1 MSLPET
7 LTQRLHAAAG
17 AEEPQWLAGKRREGA
32 AQFEAQGFPTRR
44 EEAWKYTDMS
54 RLSGIEF
61 GQATNSELDQALFEA
76 LRLDIDACRLVFVD
90 GVFSS
95 TWSDIDQLPEGL
107 SVAPLSR
114 ALTSDQGAVSEQF
127 GHLTGVSFSPFAA
140 LNTALSNE
148 GAVIS
153 IGKGKAVEK
162 PVYLLFISR
171 NRAEPVMSHPRILVR
186 CEPESEATVIEHYVG
201 EQGAA
206 NLTNAVTEIEMA
218 PASRLSHYKLQEAS
232 QSEYH
237 VASIQV
243 DQRRDTNF
251 TSHNLNLGGAL
262 VRNDLISDL
271 NDENATV
278 DLLGLFFG
286 QERQHIDNHTKVNH
300 NAPRTYSN
308 ENYKGILDGRARG
321 VFNGRVYIKRDAQQ
335 VLGYQNNANL
345 LLSDRAEI
353 DTKPE
358 LEIYADDVQC
368 SHGTTTGQLDENA
381 IFALRARGIDEQMA
395 RGLLTLAFANEVMQ
409 RIRHGAL
416 TDRVERAVAGKL
428 PDRFNLES
436 LVEDTSL

>member
-7 LTQRLHAAAG
+7 LMKRLHEAPAGEPEWLSEKRRAG
-17 AEEPQWLAGKRREGA
+17 ASY
-32 AQFEAQGFPTRR
+32 FEAHGFPTRR
-44 EEAWKYTDMS
+44 QEAWKYTDMS
-54 RLSGIEF
+54 RLSSADF
-61 GQATNSELDQALFEA
+61 DRADSAELDRERFDA

-90 GVFSS
+90 GLFNAEL
-95 TWSDIDQLPEGL
+95 SDLDTLPDG
-107 SVAPLSR
+107 VDVTPLSR
-114 ALTSDQGAVSEQF
+114 AMANDQHAISEQL
-127 GHLTGVSFSPFAA
+127 GHLTAIDFSAFTA
-140 LNTALSNE
+140 LNTALTGE
-148 GAVIS
+148 GAVVT
-153 IGKGKAVEK
+153 IGKGQAIET
-162 PVYLLFISR
+162 PIYLLFVSR
-171 NRAEPVMSHPRILVR
+171 NNATPVMSHPRILVR
-186 CEPESEATVIEHYVG
+186 CAAESEATLIEHYVG

-206 NLTNAVTEIEMA
+206 NLTNVVTEIDMA

-243 DQRRDTNF
+243 DQKRDTTF
-251 TSHNLNLGGAL
+251 TSHNLNLGGAV

-286 QERQHIDNHTKVNH
+286 QDRQHIDNHTKVNH

-395 RGLLTLAFANEVMQ
+395 RGLLTLAFANEVME
-409 RIRHGAL
+409 RIRHSAL

>member
-7 LTQRLHAAAG
+7 LMTRLHAAPAGEAEWLTEKRRAG
-17 AEEPQWLAGKRREGA
+17 AAH
-32 AQFEAQGFPTRR
+32 FETVGFPTRR

-54 RLSGIEF
+54 RLSSIEF
-61 GQATNSELDQALFEA
+61 GQADSAELDQARFDA
-76 LRLDIDACRLVFVD
+76 LKLDIDACRLVFVD
-90 GVFSS
+90 GMFNAEL
-95 TWSDIDQLPEGL
+95 SDLDKLPEGVAVTSL
-107 SVAPLSR
+107 SQ
-114 ALTSDQGAVSEQF
+114 ALENDQHAVSEQF
-127 GHLTGVSFSPFAA
+127 GRITDIDFSAFTA
-140 LNTALSNE
+140 LNTALTGE
-148 GAVIS
+148 GAVVT
-153 IGKGKAVEK
+153 IGKGQAVET
-162 PVYLLFISR
+162 PIYLLFISR
-171 NRAEPVMSHPRILVR
+171 NNAAPVMSHPRILVR
-186 CEPESEATVIEHYVG
+186 CGSESEATLIEHYAG

-206 NLTNAVTEIEMA
+206 NLTNVVTEIDML

-237 VASIQV
+237 VASLQV
-243 DQRRDTNF
+243 DQKRDTNF
-251 TSHNLNLGGAL
+251 TSHNLNLGGAV

-286 QERQHIDNHTKVNH
+286 QDRQHIDNHTKVNH

-395 RGLLTLAFANEVMQ
+395 RGLLTLAFANEVME
-409 RIRHGAL
+409 RIRHSVL

>member
-7 LTQRLHAAAG
+7 LVKRLHEAPVGEPEWLAEKRRAG
-17 AEEPQWLAGKRREGA
+17 ASHLETV
-32 AQFEAQGFPTRR
+32 GFPTRR
-44 EEAWKYTDMS
+44 DEAWKYTDMS
-54 RLSGIEF
+54 RFSSLEF
-61 GQATNSELDQALFEA
+61 GQADSAELDQARLDA
-76 LRLDIDACRLVFVD
+76 LKLDIDACRLVFVD
-90 GVFSS
+90 GLFNAEL
-95 TWSDIDQLPEGL
+95 SDAAASVGVTVTPLSQALTGDQHGL
-107 SVAPLSR
+107 S
-114 ALTSDQGAVSEQF
+114 EQL
-127 GHLTGVSFSPFAA
+127 GQLTGIDFSAFTA
-140 LNTALSNE
+140 LNTALTKE
-148 GAVIS
+148 GVVVN
-153 IGKGKAVEK
+153 IGKGQAIET
-162 PVYLLFISR
+162 PIYLLFISR
-171 NRAEPVMSHPRILVR
+171 NNASPVMSHPRILVH
-186 CEPESEATVIEHYVG
+186 CEAESEATLIEHYVG

-206 NLTNAVTEIEMA
+206 NLTNVVTEIQMS

-251 TSHNLNLGGAL
+251 TSHNLNLGGAV
-262 VRNDLISDL
+262 VRNDIVTDL

-286 QERQHIDNHTKVNH
+286 QDRQHIDNHTKVNH

-335 VLGYQNNANL
+335 VLGYQSNANL

>member
-7 LTQRLHAAAG
+7 LVKRLHEAPAGEPEWLSEKRRAG
-17 AEEPQWLAGKRREGA
+17 ASH
-32 AQFEAQGFPTRR
+32 FEKVGFPTRR
-44 EEAWKYTDMS
+44 DEAWKYTDMS
-54 RLSGIEF
+54 RLSGLEF
-61 GQATNSELDQALFEA
+61 GQAEDGALDQASFDA
-76 LRLDIDACRLVFVD
+76 FKLDIDACRLVFVD
-90 GVFSS
+90 GIFNAEL
-95 TWSDIDQLPEGL
+95 SDATMSKGV
-107 SVAPLSR
+107 SVTPLSQ
-114 ALTSDQGAVSEQF
+114 ALEGDQYAIHERLGQ
-127 GHLTGVSFSPFAA
+127 LTGIEFSAFTA
-140 LNTALSNE
+140 LNTALTGE
-148 GAVIS
+148 GAVID
-153 IGKGKAVEK
+153 IGRGQAVET
-162 PVYLLFISR
+162 PIYLLFISR
-171 NRAEPVMSHPRILVR
+171 NNTTPVMSHPRILVR
-186 CEPESEATVIEHYVG
+186 CEAESEATLIEHYVG

-237 VASIQV
+237 VASLQV
-243 DQRRDTNF
+243 DQKRDTNF
-251 TSHNLNLGGAL
+251 TSHNLNLGGAV

-286 QERQHIDNHTKVNH
+286 QDRQHIDNHTKVNH

-395 RGLLTLAFANEVMQ
+395 RGLLTLAFANEVME
-409 RIRHGAL
+409 RIRHGEL

>member
-7 LTQRLHAAAG
+7 LMKRLHEVPVGEPEWLSERRRAG
-17 AEEPQWLAGKRREGA
+17 ASR
-32 AQFEAQGFPTRR
+32 FETVGFPTRR
-44 EEAWKYTDMS
+44 EEEWKYTDMS
-54 RLSGIEF
+54 RLSGLEF
-61 GQATNSELDQALFEA
+61 GQAEEGELDQARFDA
-76 LRLDIDACRLVFVD
+76 LKLDIDACRLVFVD
-90 GVFSS
+90 GVFNAEL
-95 TWSDIDQLPEGL
+95 SDAPSIEG
-107 SVAPLSR
+107 VTVTPLSR
-114 ALTSDQGAVSEQF
+114 ALEGDQHAISERMGQ
-127 GHLTGVSFSPFAA
+127 LTGIEFSAFTALNAA
-140 LNTALSNE
+140 LTRE
-148 GAVIS
+148 GAVID
-153 IGKGKAVEK
+153 IGKGQAVK
-162 PVYLLFISR
+162 TPIYLLFISR
-171 NRAEPVMSHPRILVR
+171 NNASPVMSHPRILVR
-186 CEPESEATVIEHYVG
+186 CGGESEATLIEHYAG

-206 NLTNAVTEIEMA
+206 NLTNAVTEIEMS

-237 VASIQV
+237 VASLQV
-243 DQRRDTNF
+243 DQKRDTNF
-251 TSHNLNLGGAL
+251 TSHNLNLGGAV
-262 VRNDLISDL
+262 VRNDLITDL

-286 QERQHIDNHTKVNH
+286 QDRQHIDNHTKVNH

-395 RGLLTLAFANEVMQ
+395 RGLLTLAFANEVME
-409 RIRHGAL
+409 RIRHGEL

>member
-1 MSLPET
+1 MSLPDT
-7 LTQRLHAAAG
+7 LIQRLHSTPSAEPGWLAEKRRAG
-17 AEEPQWLAGKRREGA
+17 AAH
-32 AQFEAQGFPTRR
+32 FEKVGFPTRR
-44 EEAWKYTDMS
+44 QEAWKYTDMS
-54 RLSGIEF
+54 KLSATEF
-61 GQATNSELDQALFEA
+61 GVAESAELDQALFDT
-76 LRLDIDACRLVFVD
+76 LKLDIDACRLVFVD
-90 GVFSS
+90 GVFSAEF
-95 TWSDIDQLPEGL
+95 SDLDSLPDGVTLE
-107 SVAPLSR
+107 PLSK
-114 ALTSDQGAVSEQF
+114 ALAAEQSMISEQL
-127 GHLTGVSFSPFAA
+127 GRLTDIGFSAFAA
-140 LNTALSNE
+140 LNTALTAE
-148 GAVIS
+148 GAQVR
-153 IGKGKAVEK
+153 IGRGKAIEK
-162 PVYLLFISR
+162 PLYLLFISR
-171 NRAEPVMSHPRILVR
+171 NRTEPVMCHPRILVT
-186 CEPESEATVIEHYVG
+186 CEPESEATVIEHYAG

-206 NLTNAVTEIEMA
+206 NLTNAVTEINMA

-237 VASIQV
+237 VGSIQV
-243 DQRRDTNF
+243 DQTRDTHF
-251 TSHNLNLGGAL
+251 TSYNLNLGGAL
-262 VRNDLISDL
+262 VRNDIVSDL

-286 QERQHIDNHTKVNH
+286 QDRQHIDNHTKVNH

-335 VLGYQNNANL
+335 VLGYQSNANL

-395 RGLLTLAFANEVMQ
+395 RGLLTLAFANEVMA
-409 RIRHGAL
+409 RIRHVAL